1 MGYFT
6 NTRIANVVENKK
18 ITLAHNP
25 NFVTFSTKDNRKVPI
40 KINLT
45 VGTTYSGG
53 EEFPEAA
60 TFSITEISTGIKHTF
75 RGTNSKENI
84 NSNTYLLN
92 SDRAVTAE
100 NIRIVMMKDSWLKN
114 NFEITIPFRVNGTN
128 ITNGYTIYMTSKGA
142 GEQFTFKFEGLNNTF
157 LTLSGN
163 PSSSTNSDTIDGGKG
178 NTEIELDLY
187 TDTDVFL
194 GVKDIPSE
202 ADFGTF
208 VTTLSK
214 HYYQDSLWFETNTL
228 ISKKI
233 GYKTDFLTSSDW
245 VDAGTCSD
253 YRYIAKTYNGETRIP
268 FYISNV
274 LYVLNGYDY
283 TLNENDL
290 TDYVYDTLYPIIIKP
305 LTNAPDKNYVIGQTE
320 YFNFILSDTQHN
332 INISPEFNFSLTYKY
347 YTPSGDYITTIN
359 KQAKNRKKMN
369 VVNVVKLNPDIESVE
384 KSNTGKTVGSF
395 TVCLNKD
402 NTPISTELKYN
413 VVPECLNKT
422 NEFAFLNRL
431 GGWDSFNFG
440 GTWNTEFK
448 TDASTVYKTLLPD
461 YTISSEIESVF
472 KKEVE
477 EQFAIQSDMVDYETV
492 EWLRELAASK
502 VVYELDTLK
511 YVIVDDLILK
521 YNDDDD
527 TYQVEMKYHHSDT
540 FNGIIKG

>member
-1 MGYFT
+1 MGCFT

-25 NFVTFSTKDNRKVPI
+25 NFVTFSTKENRKVPI

-45 VGTTYSGG
+45 VGTTYAGG
-53 EEFPEAA
+53 EEFSEAA
-60 TFSITEISTGIKHTF
+60 TFSIIEISTGIKHTF

-332 INISPEFNFSLTYKY
+332 INISPEFNFGLTYKFN
-347 YTPSGDYITTIN
+347 GG
-359 KQAKNRKKMN
+359 KLAKDPNIAALM
-369 VVNVVKLNPDIESVE
+369 
-384 KSNTGKTVGSF
+384 
-395 TVCLNKD
+395 
-402 NTPISTELKYN
+402 
-413 VVPECLNKT
+413 
-422 NEFAFLNRL
+422 FLRT
-431 GGWDSFNFG
+431 F
-440 GTWNTEFK
+440 E
-448 TDASTVYKTLLPD
+448 
-461 YTISSEIESVF
+461 TISPLLEKYQKETEKISKDIPTLQEVVGETW
-472 KKEVE
+472 KKEDLLK
-477 EQFAIQSDMVDYETV
+477 QLKSD
-492 EWLRELAASK
+492 
-502 VVYELDTLK
+502 LDTLDRK
-511 YVIVDDLILK
+511 IQLSLKPIKQKEDSAEGENLSISSTVPQQPMVTAQSPSLEPDAKPYVHKMPDFLSTPPEKKPPHINQPPVSFSIKDAMNSLGGKVIIGGIPKPGNKDDP
-521 YNDDDD
+521 D
-527 TYQVEMKYHHSDT
+527 TASPTNKPT
-540 FNGIIKG
+540 KGFKI